1 MVYFGSQLEGMA
13 HNSRGGMAMAEG
25 TGRRWSHLYL
35 DQEEEKSQ
43 TLIFSLVFFSFRL
56 GLWFMKW

>member
-1 MVYFGSQLEGMA
+1 
-13 HNSRGGMAMAEG
+13 MAMAEG